1 MLIRILT
8 ILSLMIAIPQFAGGN
23 EPVRVDTRE
32 QADAAPPRLKVYSYG
47 VELIV
52 EADSGEFNF
61 RIYSITGQ
69 VVKSLKL
76 SEGSELIE
84 LPQGCYIVKCEAWS
98 KKIIIR

>member
-1 MLIRILT
+1 MLLRILT
-8 ILSLMIAIPQFAGGN
+8 ILMLALAVPQPADGN
-23 EPVRVDTRE
+23 ERVRTDSRASSEVSVP
-32 QADAAPPRLKVYSYG
+32 QLKVSPYG

-69 VVKSLKL
+69 VVKTLKL